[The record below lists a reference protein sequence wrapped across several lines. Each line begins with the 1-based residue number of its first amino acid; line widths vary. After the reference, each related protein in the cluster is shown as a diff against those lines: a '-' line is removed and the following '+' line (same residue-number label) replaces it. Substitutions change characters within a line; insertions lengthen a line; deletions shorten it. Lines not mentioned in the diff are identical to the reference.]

1 MLFLNESAEWRQFKR
16 KEREAFTDY
25 SAETAAE
32 SVAAIG
38 KRMVW

>member
-1 MLFLNESAEWRQFKR
+1 MLVLSEFGRMAADQA
-16 KEREAFTDY
+16 EAFTDY

-38 KRMVW
+38 KRRVW